1 MSTIRNF
8 RYGRQLETCC
18 DKINK
23 NIDKETY
30 LMTSQQM
37 VDKIVLALE
46 SKKGIDIEVL
56 DVAEKTTL
64 ADYFVIASGNST
76 TQIKALADEVEYV
89 LKNEY
94 GLYPDHIEGRSGDR
108 WLLLDYKDVVVHV
121 FSQDDRRF
129 YDLERIWRDGRSVD
143 PAEI

>member
-23 NIDKETY
+23 NFDKETY

-56 DVAEKTTL
+56 DVADKTTL
-64 ADYFVIASGNST
+64 ADFFVIASGNST
-76 TQIKALADEVEYV
+76 TQIKALTDEVEYV
-89 LKNEY
+89 LKNEC
-94 GLYPDHIEGRSGDR
+94 GIYPDHIEGRSGDR
-108 WLLLDYKDVVVHV
+108 WMLIDYKDVVVHV
-121 FSQDDRRF
+121 FHPEERAN
-129 YDLERIWRDGRSVD
+129 YDLEKLWQTKK
-143 PAEI
+143 PEA